1 MTRCITA
8 VLIMA
13 LVTYLPRML
22 PLVIFRNELAS
33 KKIRTFLNYIPYAVL
48 ASMTFPDIFYSTSN
62 PISAV
67 AGSITALILSYL
79 EKSLVVVALASIA
92 VVFFAEY
99 LMAFAF

>member
-1 MTRCITA
+1 MNRCIIA

-22 PLVIFRNELAS
+22 PLVIFRSELTS
-33 KKIRTFLNYIPYAVL
+33 KRIRTFLNYIPYTVL

-62 PISAV
+62 FISAIT
-67 AGSITALILSYL
+67 GSLTALILSYM

-92 VVFFAEY
+92 VVFFTEY
-99 LMAFAF
+99 IISII